1 MIRTFSVKCKIAS
14 LNNLPRIQ
22 MRTKPAR
29 FKAVMMTE
37 VLIRDAC
44 SRASRVARNCAWAP
58 LFMARAVQ
66 V

>member
-1 MIRTFSVKCKIAS
+1 VQNSVPE
-14 LNNLPRIQ
+14 NNLPRIQ